1 MTASPI
7 VSVQRLSKSYG
18 RRRIFSDLNFDICR
32 GQLVGIVG
40 ENGAGKSTLLKC
52 LVGLLRPN
60 QGTISLG
67 GRLGY
72 CPQEP
77 LLLEILTCA
86 EQFELFGAGY
96 GLACPCTVERAL
108 ALMDVFN
115 CRQYLHTRVD
125 QLSGGTRQKIN
136 LIVAL
141 LHDPEIVILDEPY
154 QGFDRGTYVDF
165 WEHVDAWRAQGKA
178 VLVVTHLLA
187 ELSRVDRVVEL
198 RVPTSPAGGDPARR
212 EPTR

>member
-154 QGFDRGTYVDF
+154 QGFDYETYITF
-165 WEHVDAWRAQGKA
+165 WDYAEQLRHAGKSI
-178 VLVVTHLLA
+178 VVVSHMLSEQQRFDTLLT
-187 ELSRVDRVVEL
+187 L
-198 RVPTSPAGGDPARR
+198 RNGSID
-212 EPTR
+212 TRIPSVTA